1 MPIARKV
8 SLQRFLAMRKNR
20 ITTDPVAA
28 TEPASTSTS
37 KILMLM
43 VRLTSL

>member
-1 MPIARKV
+1 MPIVRKV

-20 ITTDPVAA
+20 ITTDSVAA

-43 VRLTSL
+43 ACLASL